1 MTSRPRLLLGAYTCN
16 PTLGSEPFVGWNR
29 VAQAARFGDVDVI
42 LCAEPGELELLAEAV
57 ESEGIAG
64 RVRFHNVPH
73 TAAERAFQRVPGGFY
88 PTYRRW
94 QRRAFRLA
102 HRLHAERPFDLAH
115 QVTFC
120 GYREPGD
127 LWRLDAP
134 FVWGPV
140 GGTQN
145 TPAAFLD
152 IGSRSMAVTER
163 VRTVLNG
170 IQLRGRRVRRA
181 AEAAEVLLAA
191 NSTGKRDLERATG
204 ATVRQLLETGTDGV
218 GEAKRWADREPGPF
232 RLLWAGQLIP
242 TKGLRLA
249 LAALADLREAARH
262 GGPEVELIVVG
273 DGPERD
279 LLTGVPDVD
288 WRGWMPRAELIEL
301 YAHADAFAFTSLR
314 DTSGN
319 VMLEALSAGLP
330 VIYLDHQGAAD
341 VCSPSCGRPIPVTSP
356 DEVIRYLVEA
366 VTALASDPVGYDRRS
381 RGAIARARE
390 LCWRANGDAV
400 NALYAEVL
408 GLDTPPGGDGAARP
422 EADASLAGLLDRSAP
437 SLEGERC
444 LTPS

>member
-1 MTSRPRLLLGAYTCN
+1 MSPRPRLLLGAYTCD

-29 VAQAARFGDVDVI
+29 VVQAARFGDVDVI
-42 LCAEPGELELLAEAV
+42 LCATDHEMALLATGVEA
-57 ESEGIAG
+57 EGIADA
-64 RVRFHNVPH
+64 VRFYRVPH
-73 TAAERAFQRVPGGFY
+73 TRLERALHRVPGAFY

-94 QRRAFRLA
+94 QARALRLA
-102 HRLHAERPFDLAH
+102 RRLHAERPYDLAH

-127 LWRLDAP
+127 LWKLGVP

-170 IQLRGRRVRRA
+170 IQLRGRRVREA
-181 AEAAEVLLAA
+181 AEAADVLLAA
-191 NSTGKRDLERATG
+191 NSTGKRDLEEITG
-204 ATVRQLLETGTDGV
+204 APVRQLLETGTGAV
-218 GEAKRWADREPGPF
+218 GDAKRWADREPGPF

-249 LAALADLREAARH
+249 LAALDRLQRAARE
-262 GGPEVELIVVG
+262 GGPEIELIVVG

-279 LLTGVPDVD
+279 LLSGVPGVE
-288 WRGWMPRAELIEL
+288 WRGWMPRAELMDL
-301 YAHADAFAFTSLR
+301 YAQADAFAFTSLR

-330 VIYLDHQGAAD
+330 VVYLDHQGAAD
-341 VCSPSCGRPIPVTSP
+341 VCSDACGVPVPVTTP
-356 DEVIRYLVEA
+356 DEAVRRLAEA
-366 VTALASDPVGYDRRS
+366 VTTLASDPAGYDRRS
-381 RGAIARARE
+381 RGAIARAHE
-390 LCWRANGDAV
+390 LSWQANGDAV

-408 GLDTPPGGDGAARP
+408 GLDRPPAGDGL
-422 EADASLAGLLDRSAP
+422 ASLDGSTGSAIGAPGREALLSA
-437 SLEGERC
+437 SL
-444 LTPS
+444 S